1 MLTPEQLEQERRR
14 LELEQSEREAKATLD
29 QRTSTPKPATSN
41 TPQEEQEQVRESV
54 SPAEAA
60 RTAEVQQP
68 DRDRGLITQ
77 VGEGLDYVISGDVVK
92 DATNA
97 VAAGVNRLTP
107 EGSPI
112 KSATQSVDD
121 FILGAEETKDF
132 RDQQIKDYRESGQD
146 GKATALSALVGAT
159 EGSQAGVLAPVTLTG
174 RALNQ
179 ATPWSDRPEILR
191 DSPVGEAV
199 FNITE
204 VLVPS
209 LITGGVAPG
218 ISGAAGFVAV
228 EAGVETAISQE
239 TNDDLIAGRTV
250 ARAFGEI
257 ANFLGYDGGLL
268 TQELIEGKTVKSQ
281 AFTAV
286 IGYLQNLGINIG
298 INQVTEG
305 IGKQIAKNRAKQAAE
320 AQRRTTVQPPKDG
333 RYYHGT
339 SYGYRG
345 IKEEGFRS
353 STDTDWAED
362 TGHLLGDGVYF
373 STDPAY
379 AASYGRNLL
388 SGKPEDVGLRIKE
401 ITREELEDIAEA
413 NGGFNEYDFL
423 ADGQALIRLFGD
435 DYDGVRYVDFDA
447 PGPGSKTGDEIVIFD
462 PAKADQLVAPK
473 SDIAADMYDINMP
486 AYRPNA
492 EPTDVI
498 TADTATP
505 TSKPS
510 KGNKYVNDEA
520 LAAEL
525 KSNGLDPDGLTAAN
539 RIHFDNL
546 DRVKSLSGM
555 EQLLD
560 EASRASG
567 KILNNAPK
575 QRREAIE
582 FARSWWFDNANL
594 IDEGAYDAVSLNFAA
609 DMTRTLDSK
618 VGQQAL
624 VNPDIDKYLREYA
637 ETTGSGSLAAALV
650 GESMGLKG
658 IKLATIATNLD
669 SVGIDFTKTVDEFA
683 QLVDKAEL
691 FRIPE
696 LRSSRNWHLTG
707 ELKQRRALK
716 DAGRADV
723 IEPGKGRA
731 ASADAPSAEFE
742 TKIEGSSFRQ
752 LWERAKDGDTGALQT
767 VKQYMRA
774 VASVPP
780 NQALG
785 EIVDLNKVARQALS
799 KGTAEAA
806 GQLYYASMLTQ
817 VSTQTASV
825 SSSIARMVSEPLGA
839 IASPLLAGGK
849 TSDMITGI
857 GQLKGTLGSLRNGL
871 RTARQS
877 FASELPLNSGTKL
890 DMTVKAAVQR
900 ATEMD
905 AAYQGAVREFNE
917 QGISKYSFQRLALD
931 IEYNYQRWS
940 NNPVN
945 RYAARLLM
953 AADDGFKVAYA
964 SQYATGKAYMEAWAN
979 ADMKNLNTYIDG
991 QMRNVFQDG
1000 VESGRIT
1007 NANVLDAAKNFTFQQ
1022 DIPINGNVVDD
1033 MFLGAK
1039 AFADKGGIAGKAF
1052 FPFVR
1057 ASYSI
1062 LETSARYEPT
1072 GLITRMVPR
1081 YRAILDGKM
1090 GDAARLQLL
1099 SQQSFGKLWCGSMVG
1114 VAMFGGMTGHN
1125 TPDGVPKT
1133 SFLIPA
1139 PGTEKGYIAVDYS
1152 RLEPFAGYAAVIADM
1167 VNMFKDGAISEQDYG
1182 RIASELQITIAMS
1195 LFDKTFSRGL
1205 SDMAAL
1211 LDFKDSEWKL
1221 GQIGMKLG
1229 QSAVGTAIGAPAA
1242 MTRMIGR
1249 WSNPYATAYKDPND
1263 PLKTFLNG
1271 VRSRLTGGV
1280 GAPRIHDV
1288 FTGEPIAR
1296 TPTAGQNP
1304 LVSSVGAML
1313 SDFGWPGSIVTAQE
1327 NPTLKT
1333 LGTLGFDISDG
1344 IETNSYDSIGLSP
1357 EQVSKFTKAIAVEG
1371 NLNARL
1377 TRYFNS
1383 ADYASKREKMQAAT
1397 KVQGTSSDGSAA
1409 DRSREIIFRDIRLII
1424 RSARDDAARAVLL
1437 NDPQYVSQR
1446 QLSKGEVPV
1455 ESEPKPNS
1463 LQAQAQGLLT
1473 FAQTGQF

>member
-1 MLTPEQLEQERRR
+1 MLTPEFLEQERRR
-14 LELEQSEREAKATLD
+14 LELEQRERDAKATLD
-29 QRTSTPKPATSN
+29 QRSSTPKPAVSD
-41 TPQEEQEQVRESV
+41 TPQEEKEQVRQSV

-60 RTAEVQQP
+60 RTAQVKQP
-68 DRDRGLITQ
+68 DRDQGLITQ
-77 VGEGLDYVISGDVVK
+77 VGKGLDYLISGDAVK
-92 DATNA
+92 DTTNA
-97 VAAGVNRLTP
+97 LAAGVNQLVP
-107 EGSPI
+107 EGSPL
-112 KSATQSVDD
+112 KPATQAVDD
-121 FILGAEETKDF
+121 FILSAGEIEER
-132 RDQQIKDYRESGQD
+132 RDQQIKDYRESGQT
-146 GKATALSALVGAT
+146 GKSSVLSALVGAT
-159 EGSQAGVLAPVTLTG
+159 EGSQAGVLAPVTLAG
-174 RALNQ
+174 RAANQ

-209 LITGGVAPG
+209 LITAGIAPG
-218 ISGAAGFVAV
+218 ISSAAGFVAV

-250 ARAFGEI
+250 ARGFGEI

-268 TQELIEGKTVKSQ
+268 TQNLIEGKTFESQ

-286 IGYLQNLGINIG
+286 IGYLQNLGINVG
-298 INQVTEG
+298 MNQLVKLLPG
-305 IGKQIAKNRAKQAAE
+305 AKQTDIPTIE
-320 AQRRTTVQPPKDG
+320 AP
-333 RYYHGT
+333 
-339 SYGYRG
+339 YR
-345 IKEEGFRS
+345 
-353 STDTDWAED
+353 A
-362 TGHLLGDGVYF
+362 
-373 STDPAY
+373 
-379 AASYGRNLL
+379 
-388 SGKPEDVGLRIKE
+388 
-401 ITREELEDIAEA
+401 
-413 NGGFNEYDFL
+413 
-423 ADGQALIRLFGD
+423 
-435 DYDGVRYVDFDA
+435 
-447 PGPGSKTGDEIVIFD
+447 
-462 PAKADQLVAPK
+462 
-473 SDIAADMYDINMP
+473 
-486 AYRPNA
+486 NA

-498 TADTATP
+498 TADTAVTTAVP
-505 TSKPS
+505 DGFKPES
-510 KGNKYVNDEA
+510 FNADLDDAVALGGDPATVIARDQQNASGAWEEFRQDVQANGVEGAADRNTAKAIADRQEEIKQLRAIGGEENQIKILQRQIKLLQDGKNPYGTGNLINSDA
-520 LAAEL
+520 LAQQLRAG
-525 KSNGLDPDGLTAAN
+525 GLDPDGLTAAN

-560 EASRASG
+560 EAARASG

-575 QRREAIE
+575 QRKEAIE
-582 FARSWWFDNANL
+582 FTRRWWRDNANL
-594 IDEGAYDAVSLNFAA
+594 IDEGKYDQVSLSYAT

-618 VGQQAL
+618 VGQKTL
-624 VNPDIDKYLREYA
+624 VNPDIDTYLREYA

-658 IKLATIATNLD
+658 IKLATIANNLD

-683 QLVDKAEL
+683 ALVDKAEM

-716 DAGRADV
+716 DAGKADV
-723 IEPGKGRA
+723 VEPGKGRA
-731 ASADAPSAEFE
+731 ASADAPSSEFE
-742 TKIEGSSFRQ
+742 TKIEGSSFRK
-752 LWERAKDGDTGALQT
+752 LWERAKDGDAGALQT
-767 VKQYMRA
+767 VKQYIRA

-785 EIVDLNKVARQALS
+785 EIVDLNRVALDALR
-799 KGTAEAA
+799 KGTGEAA
-806 GQLYYASMLTQ
+806 SHLYYASMLTQ

-839 IASPLLAGGK
+839 IASPLLSGGK
-849 TSDMITGI
+849 TSDMMTGI

-890 DMTVKAAVQR
+890 DMSVKAAVQR

-917 QGISKYSFQRLALD
+917 QGISKYSFKRLALD

-945 RYAARLLM
+945 RYASRLLM

-979 ADMKNLNTYIDG
+979 ADMKNLDTYING

-1022 DIPINGNVVDD
+1022 DIPINGNAIDD
-1033 MFLGAK
+1033 LFLGAK
-1039 AFADKGGIAGKAF
+1039 SFADKGGIAGKAF

-1072 GLITRMVPR
+1072 GLITRMIPR

-1125 TPDGVPKT
+1125 TPAGVPKT

-1167 VNMFKDGAISEQDYG
+1167 VSMFKDGAISERDYE
-1182 RIASELQITIAMS
+1182 RIASELQVTIAMS

-1211 LDFKDSEWKL
+1211 LDFKDNDWKV

-1229 QSAVGTAIGAPAA
+1229 QSVVGSAVGAPAA

-1288 FTGEPIAR
+1288 FSGEPIAR
-1296 TPTAGQNP
+1296 TPTASANP
-1304 LVSSVGAML
+1304 IVSSVGAIL
-1313 SDFGWPGSIVTAQE
+1313 SDFGWPGNIVTAQE

-1333 LGTLGFDISDG
+1333 LGMLGFDIADG
-1344 IETNSYDSIGLSP
+1344 IETQSFDSIGLNP
-1357 EQVSKFTKAIAVEG
+1357 EQVSKFTRAIAVEG

-1383 ADYASKREKMQAAT
+1383 ADYKGKRQQMEIAT
-1397 KVQGTSSDGSAA
+1397 KATGTSSGGSAA
-1409 DRSREIIFRDIRLII
+1409 DRSREIIFRDIRSII
-1424 RSARDDAARAVLL
+1424 QSSRSDAARAVLL
-1437 NDPQYVSQR
+1437 NDPQFVQQR

-1455 ESEPKPNS
+1455 QGEQPKPNS
-1463 LQAQAQGLLT
+1463 MQAKVQGLLT